1 MCEIFVIYF
10 TFHTITVTVLKHK
23 GDFMLNYIWSGLVVI
38 SIVCAALLGNTNELS
53 TALLES
59 GASSIELLL
68 TMAGIMCLW
77 SGIMKI
83 AEESGFTSVIAKLF
97 APLLRPL
104 FPDLSKDSPAFR
116 SITMNISAN
125 ILGLGN
131 AATPFGLKAME
142 QLHTL
147 NDRSDTASNEM
158 VVFVVMNTASLQ
170 LLPTT
175 VATLRQSY
183 GSAAPFEIIVPV
195 WISSACALFVALS
208 IACTLNMKKQPVG
221 CTVRAGKQ

>member
-1 MCEIFVIYF
+1 
-10 TFHTITVTVLKHK
+10 
-23 GDFMLNYIWSGLVVI
+23 MLNYLWSGLILISVI
-38 SIVCAALLGNTNELS
+38 CSVIFGNTHNLS
-53 TALLES
+53 QALIES
-59 GASSIELLL
+59 GASSVELIL

-83 AEESGFTSVIAKLF
+83 AVESGLTSIFAKVF

-104 FPDLSKDSPAFR
+104 FPRLAKDSDAFQ

-125 ILGLGN
+125 LLGLGN
-131 AATPFGLKAME
+131 AATPFGLKAMQ

-158 VVFVVMNTASLQ
+158 VIFVVMNTASLQ

-175 VATLRQSY
+175 LATLRQSY
-183 GSAAPFEIIVPV
+183 GSSAPFEIMVPV
-195 WISSACALFVALS
+195 WISSACALAVALI
-208 IACTLNMKKQPVG
+208 IACTLNLKN
-221 CTVRAGKQ
+221 R

>member
-1 MCEIFVIYF
+1 
-10 TFHTITVTVLKHK
+10 
-23 GDFMLNYIWSGLVVI
+23 MLNYIWSGIVVI
-38 SIVCAALLGNTNELS
+38 SIICSVLLGNTSDLS
-53 TALLES
+53 NALIDS
-59 GASSIELLL
+59 GASSIQLIL

-83 AEESGFTSVIAKLF
+83 AVESGLTNIFAKIF

-104 FPDLSKDSPAFR
+104 FPNLDKNSQVFQ

-125 ILGLGN
+125 LLGLGN

-147 NDRSDTASNEM
+147 NNKSDVASNEM
-158 VVFVVMNTASLQ
+158 VIFVVMNTASLQ

-175 VATLRQSY
+175 LATLRRSY
-183 GSAAPFEIIVPV
+183 GSNAPFEIIIPV
-195 WISSACALFVALS
+195 WLSSVCALAVAL
-208 IACTLNMKKQPVG
+208 ILACTLNLKRSEQ
-221 CTVRAGKQ
+221 

>member
-1 MCEIFVIYF
+1 
-10 TFHTITVTVLKHK
+10 
-23 GDFMLNYIWSGLVVI
+23 MLNYLWSGLIILSIICSVVF
-38 SIVCAALLGNTNELS
+38 GNTQNLS
-53 TALLES
+53 QALIES
-59 GASSIELLL
+59 GASSIELIM

-83 AEESGFTSVIAKLF
+83 AVESGLTGIFAKIF

-104 FPDLSKDSPAFR
+104 FPRLEKNSDAFQ

-125 ILGLGN
+125 LLGLGN

-147 NDRSDTASNEM
+147 NGRKDTASNEM
-158 VVFVVMNTASLQ
+158 IIFVVMNTASLQ

-175 VATLRQSY
+175 LATLRQSY
-183 GSAAPFEIIVPV
+183 GSSAPFEIIVPV
-195 WISSACALFVALS
+195 WISSACALAVALI
-208 IACTLNMKKQPVG
+208 IACTLNCRQ
-221 CTVRAGKQ
+221 AGD